1 MGQTSGRA
9 VLQVHPTRLCNL
21 RCLHCYSSSGP
32 DVTESIPITVL
43 STVVQDAAG
52 LGYDVLNVS
61 GGEPFLYPELPAL
74 LRAAR
79 AAGMRTTVTTNAVA
93 LTQRRIGLV
102 RGLVDLVAVS
112 LDGDRTTHDRIR
124 DQEGSYGKAL
134 AGIRRLTEAG
144 IPVGVITTLTQG
156 NATQLGEIALA
167 AAESGALLLQ
177 VHPLEPEGAANR
189 LMAGERPDAVEL
201 AYAAVELG
209 RISQEHG
216 LAVQLDAVPRT
227 MLARKPEAFMA
238 TPIDNDHPL
247 GRWLTPLVIEA
258 NGTAVPVSY
267 GFDRR
272 YALGNIHHRPL
283 ADLAACW
290 NATPFQA
297 LCRSTWQRLVD
308 GRTGPLVPWYGHLV
322 RASRTQRPATATANT
337 HRSSITDPATRPPPT
352 C

>member
-1 MGQTSGRA
+1 MGGRA

-32 DVTESIPITVL
+32 DVAESVPVGVL
-43 STVVQDAAG
+43 SQVVGDAAG
-52 LGYDVLNVS
+52 LGYDVMSVS

-79 AAGMRTTVTTNAVA
+79 EVGMRTTVTTNAVA

-112 LDGDRTTHDRIR
+112 LDGDQPTHDRIR
-124 DQEGSYGKAL
+124 DQEGAFGRAL

-144 IPVGVITTLTQG
+144 IPVGVVTTLTQG
-156 NATQLGEIALA
+156 NATQLGDVALA
-167 AAESGALLLQ
+167 ASRSGALLLQ

-189 LMAGERPDAVEL
+189 RMAGERPDAVEL

-209 RISQEHG
+209 RIAEEHG
-216 LAVQLDAVPRT
+216 MAVQLDAVPRT
-227 MLARKPEAFMA
+227 VLARDPGAFMA
-238 TPIDNDHPL
+238 GPVAEELPL

-258 NGTAVPVSY
+258 NGAAVPVAY
-267 GFDRR
+267 NFDRR
-272 YALGNIHHRPL
+272 YWLGNVHDRPL
-283 ADLAACW
+283 ADLAVGWDAG
-290 NATPFQA
+290 PFRD
-297 LCRSTWQRLVD
+297 LCRATWRRLVD

-322 RASRTQRPATATANT
+322 RASRTTRTAAAG
-337 HRSSITDPATRPPPT
+337 R
-352 C
+352 

>member
-32 DVTESIPITVL
+32 DVAEAIPISVL
-43 STVVQDAAG
+43 AGVVRDAAA

-102 RGLVDLVAVS
+102 RGLIDLAAVS
-112 LDGDRTTHDRIR
+112 LDGDRATHDRIR
-124 DQEGSYGKAL
+124 GGAGCHEKAQ

-144 IPVGVITTLTQG
+144 IPVGVVTTLTQG
-156 NATQLGEIALA
+156 NATQLGEVAMA
-167 AAESGALLLQ
+167 AARSGALLLQ
-177 VHPLEPEGAANR
+177 VHPLEPEGAAAR
-189 LMAGERPDAVEL
+189 SMVGERPDAVEL

-209 RISQEHG
+209 RIAEEHG

-227 MLARKPEAFMA
+227 MLAREPESFMA
-238 TPIDNDHPL
+238 APVDDDQPL

-258 NGTAVPVSY
+258 NGAAVPVSY

-272 YALGNIHHRPL
+272 YGLGNVLTHPL
-283 ADLAACW
+283 AELARYWDA
-290 NATPFQA
+290 APFLA
-297 LCRSTWQRLVD
+297 LCRATWQRLVD

-322 RASRTQRPATATANT
+322 RASRTRPTATAG
-337 HRSSITDPATRPPPT
+337 R
-352 C
+352 

>member
-1 MGQTSGRA
+1 MRHTAGRA

-32 DVTESIPITVL
+32 DVAEAVPIGVL
-43 STVVQDAAG
+43 AAVVGDAAG
-52 LGYDVLNVS
+52 LGYDVLSVS

-79 AAGMRTTVTTNAVA
+79 DAGMRTTVTTNAVA

-112 LDGDRTTHDRIR
+112 LDGDQATHDRIR
-124 DQEGSYGKAL
+124 DRAGSFDKAL

-156 NATQLGEIALA
+156 NATQLGEVALA
-167 AAESGALLLQ
+167 ASRSGALLLQ
-177 VHPLEPEGAANR
+177 VHPLEPEGAASR
-189 LMAGERPDAVEL
+189 RMAGERPDAVEL

-209 RISQEHG
+209 RIAEEHG

-227 MLARKPEAFMA
+227 VLARRPEAFMA
-238 TPIDNDHPL
+238 APVPRRVPL

-258 NGTAVPVSY
+258 NGAAVPVSY

-272 YALGNIHHRPL
+272 YGLGNVHDRSL
-283 ADLAACW
+283 AELAGDWDA
-290 NATPFQA
+290 APFQD

-308 GRTGPLVPWYGHLV
+308 GRTGPLIPWYGHLV
-322 RASRTQRPATATANT
+322 RASRAARTAN
-337 HRSSITDPATRPPPT
+337 AEN
-352 C
+352 

>member
-9 VLQVHPTRLCNL
+9 VVQVHPTRLCNL

-32 DVTESIPITVL
+32 DVAEAIPVSVL
-43 STVVQDAAG
+43 STVVADAAG

-79 AAGMRTTVTTNAVA
+79 DAGMRTTVTTNAVA
-93 LTQRRIGLV
+93 LTQRRIGVV

-112 LDGDRTTHDRIR
+112 LDGDRATHDRIR
-124 DQEGSYGKAL
+124 DQPGCFDKAL
-134 AGIRRLTEAG
+134 TGIRRLTEAG
-144 IPVGVITTLTQG
+144 IPVGVVTTLTQG
-156 NATQLGEIALA
+156 NATQLGDVALA
-167 AAESGALLLQ
+167 AARSGALLLQ

-189 LMAGERPDAVEL
+189 AMAGERPDAVEL

-209 RISQEHG
+209 RIAEEHG

-238 TPIDNDHPL
+238 APVAEDQPL

-258 NGTAVPVSY
+258 NGAAVPVAY

-272 YALGNIHHRPL
+272 YGLGNVQTARL
-283 ADLAACW
+283 AELAGHWDA
-290 NATPFQA
+290 APFLA

-308 GRTGPLVPWYGHLV
+308 GRTGPLIPWYGHLV
-322 RASRTQRPATATANT
+322 RASRGRHTATAG
-337 HRSSITDPATRPPPT
+337 R
-352 C
+352 

>member
-1 MGQTSGRA
+1 MGQTGGSA

-21 RCLHCYSSSGP
+21 RCRHCYSSSGP
-32 DVTESIPITVL
+32 DVAESVPIGVL
-43 STVVQDAAG
+43 SQAVRDAAG
-52 LGYDVLNVS
+52 LGYDVLSVS
-61 GGEPFLYPELPAL
+61 GGEPFLYPELAAL
-74 LRAAR
+74 LRSAR
-79 AAGMRTTVTTNAVA
+79 EAGMRTTVTTNAVA

-112 LDGDRTTHDRIR
+112 LDGDQPTHDRIR
-124 DQEGSYGKAL
+124 DQPGCFEKAL
-134 AGIRRLTEAG
+134 VGIRRLTEAG

-156 NATQLGEIALA
+156 NATQLGDVALA
-167 AAESGALLLQ
+167 ATRSGALLLQ

-209 RISQEHG
+209 RIAEEHG

-238 TPIDNDHPL
+238 APVAEAQPL

-258 NGTAVPVSY
+258 NGAAVPVSY

-272 YALGNIHHRPL
+272 YGLGNVHDRPL
-283 ADLAACW
+283 AELAGGWDA
-290 NATPFQA
+290 APFLD
-297 LCRSTWQRLVD
+297 LCRATWRRLVE
-308 GRTGPLVPWYGHLV
+308 GRTGPLIPWYGHLV
-322 RASRTQRPATATANT
+322 RASRASRPATAG
-337 HRSSITDPATRPPPT
+337 R
-352 C
+352 

>member
-32 DVTESIPITVL
+32 DVAESVPIAVL
-43 STVVQDAAG
+43 SAVVRDAAA

-93 LTQRRIGLV
+93 LTQRRIGVV

-112 LDGDRTTHDRIR
+112 LDGDRATHDRIR
-124 DQEGSYGKAL
+124 DLEGCFDKAL

-156 NATQLGEIALA
+156 NATQLGDVAVA
-167 AAESGALLLQ
+167 AARSGALLLQ
-177 VHPLEPEGAANR
+177 VHPLEPEGAASR
-189 LMAGERPDAVEL
+189 SMPGERPDSVEL

-209 RISQEHG
+209 RIAEDHG

-238 TPIDNDHPL
+238 VPVDDGRPL
-247 GRWLTPLVIEA
+247 GGWLTPLVVEA
-258 NGTAVPVSY
+258 NGAVVPVSY

-272 YALGNIHHRPL
+272 YGLGNVLDRPL
-283 ADLAACW
+283 ADLARAW
-290 NATPFQA
+290 DAAPFLA
-297 LCRSTWQRLVD
+297 LCRTTWQRLVD

-322 RASRTQRPATATANT
+322 RASRTHRPATAG
-337 HRSSITDPATRPPPT
+337 R
-352 C
+352 

>member
-21 RCLHCYSSSGP
+21 RCRHCYSSSGP
-32 DVTESIPITVL
+32 DVAESVPIAVL
-43 STVVQDAAG
+43 STVVRDAAG

-112 LDGDRTTHDRIR
+112 LDGDRSTHDRIR
-124 DQEGSYGKAL
+124 DQEGCFDKAL
-134 AGIRRLTEAG
+134 AGIRRFTEAG

-156 NATQLGEIALA
+156 NATQLGDVALA
-167 AAESGALLLQ
+167 AAQSGALLLQ

-209 RISQEHG
+209 RIAEEHG

-238 TPIDNDHPL
+238 VPVDEPQPL
-247 GRWLTPLVIEA
+247 GRWLTPLVIES
-258 NGTAVPVSY
+258 NGAAVPVSY

-272 YALGNIHHRPL
+272 YGLGNILDRPL
-283 ADLAACW
+283 ADLAGSWDA
-290 NATPFQA
+290 APFLA
-297 LCRSTWQRLVD
+297 LCRETWQRLVD
-308 GRTGPLVPWYGHLV
+308 GRTGPLIPWYGHLV
-322 RASRTQRPATATANT
+322 RASRVSRTATAG
-337 HRSSITDPATRPPPT
+337 R
-352 C
+352 

>member
-32 DVTESIPITVL
+32 DVAESVPIAVL
-43 STVVQDAAG
+43 STVVRDAAA

-79 AAGMRTTVTTNAVA
+79 AAGMRTTVTTNGVA

-112 LDGDRTTHDRIR
+112 LDGDQPTHDRIR
-124 DQEGSYGKAL
+124 DQEGCFERAL
-134 AGIRRLTEAG
+134 TGIRRLTEAG

-167 AAESGALLLQ
+167 ATQSGALLLQ

-189 LMAGERPDAVEL
+189 LMSGERPDAVEL

-209 RISQEHG
+209 RIADEHG

-238 TPIDNDHPL
+238 APVDDEQPL
-247 GRWLTPLVIEA
+247 GRWLTPLVIES
-258 NGTAVPVSY
+258 NGAAVPVAY

-272 YALGNIHHRPL
+272 YGLGNVQDRPL
-283 ADLAACW
+283 ADLARDWDAG
-290 NATPFQA
+290 PFLA

-322 RASRTQRPATATANT
+322 RASRAPRPATAG
-337 HRSSITDPATRPPPT
+337 R
-352 C
+352 